1 MRKAGLFFILV
12 LSISLKGYAQIDLDQ
27 IDLRDLVGKVMKV
40 EKGFEPKFYLGNTPV
55 QKIEKVA
62 EILGLKKNEDV
73 NRLFRTYR
81 TGRTVYRVAAIGG
94 GAVAAYGIVRK
105 LGANTPQNWESA
117 LYSGLG
123 AAGAGIV
130 IKLLTRKAAYEA
142 VDIFNQTAIRK
153 VIDIFSMEPASQGAG
168 IALIVKL

>member
-12 LSISLKGYAQIDLDQ
+12 LSISLPGYAQIDLDQ
-27 IDLRDLVGKVMKV
+27 IDLHDLIGKVLKV

-81 TGRTVYRVAAIGG
+81 TGRTVYKVAAIGG
-94 GAVAAYGIVRK
+94 GAIAAWGVVRK
-105 LGANTPQNWESA
+105 LSSNTPQNWEGA

-123 AAGAGIV
+123 AAGAGVI

-142 VDIFNQTAIRK
+142 VDLFNQTAIRK
-153 VIDIFSMEPASQGAG
+153 VIDIFSMAPASQGAG